1 MKITEITKDN
11 FDAEVLKSD
20 KPVLVDFWAAWCG
33 PCQMLG
39 PVMEKIAEEHD
50 EIKVCKSNVDENPE
64 LAVMFGIDSIPC
76 VIAFKGGKQIDR
88 SVGYVP
94 AEKILSMVK

>member
-33 PCQMLG
+33 PCQMLA

-50 EIKVCKSNVDENPE
+50 EIKVCKSNVDENYE

-76 VIAFKGGKQIDR
+76 VIAFKDGKQTDR